1 MRLLYLSADPG
12 VPVLGHKGASVHVRA
27 LVCALAAKGVSVV
40 LASPRTAPE
49 GERLDAPVE
58 LVTIEPVLPKEHVG
72 VASLR
77 TAIERQAA
85 EILGLARLRAV
96 EAVYERYSLFSVGG
110 VRAAAA
116 LGLPHVLEVNAPL
129 REEALRFR
137 ELPHPRLAAT
147 LEREVFA
154 GTDRILAVSETLA
167 GLLQASGVERARI
180 DVVANAIDPDLF
192 HAPREIAQDVFTVG
206 FAGSL
211 KPWHGIDVL
220 VEAFRRALA
229 EVPELRL
236 EIIGDGPA
244 RKTLDDARLPAGVMT
259 CRGQLTHAETVR
271 AMARW
276 DVGAAPFH
284 ALRDFYFSPLKLVEY
299 MAAGVCPVASD
310 LPELRS
316 LLADGQRGV
325 LVEPGNAAA
334 LAHAFVE
341 LARNRERTAAL
352 GAQAREY
359 ALRSLS
365 WSDNAGRALR
375 ALGREPVELV
385 A

>member
-27 LVCALAAKGVSVV
+27 LVCALTARGASVV

-49 GERLDAPVE
+49 GEQLDAPVE
-58 LVTIEPVLPKEHVG
+58 LVPIAPVLPKAHAG

-77 TAIERQAA
+77 TAVERQAV
-85 EILGLARLRAV
+85 EILGVARQHAV
-96 EAVYERYSLFSVGG
+96 DAVYERYSLFSVGG
-110 VRAAAA
+110 VRAAAE

-137 ELPHPRLAAT
+137 ELPHPGLAAT

-167 GLLQASGVERARI
+167 RLLEASGVEGARI
-180 DVVANAIDPDLF
+180 EVVANGVDPDRF
-192 HAPREIAQDVFTVG
+192 QTPREIAEDVFTIG

-211 KPWHGIDVL
+211 KAWHGIDVL
-220 VEAFRRALA
+220 VEAFRGALA
-229 EVPELRL
+229 DVPELRL

-244 RKTLDDARLPAGVMT
+244 RKTLDDARLPAGAMM

-276 DVGAAPFH
+276 DIGAAPFH
-284 ALRDFYFSPLKLVEY
+284 ALHDFYFSPLKLVEY

-310 LPELRS
+310 LPELRG
-316 LLADGQRGV
+316 LLADGRRGV

-334 LAHAFVE
+334 LAHAFVD
-341 LARNRERTAAL
+341 LAHNRERAAAL
-352 GAQAREY
+352 GAHAREY
-359 ALRSLS
+359 ALRSFS
-365 WSDNAGRALR
+365 WSENAGRALR
-375 ALGREPVELV
+375 ALGRERIELV
-385 A
+385 V

>member
-27 LVCALAAKGVSVV
+27 LVCAVAAKGVSVV

-49 GERLDAPVE
+49 GERLDAAIE
-58 LVTIEPVLPKEHVG
+58 LVAIEPVLAKAHTG
-72 VASLR
+72 VISLR

-85 EILGLARLRAV
+85 EIVGVARQHAA
-96 EAVYERYSLFSVGG
+96 EAMYERYSLFSVGG
-110 VRAAAA
+110 VRAAAE

-167 GLLQASGVERARI
+167 CLLEASGVERARI
-180 DVVANAIDPDLF
+180 DVVANAIDLDQFQAQRDL
-192 HAPREIAQDVFTVG
+192 AQDVFTVG

-220 VEAFRRALA
+220 VEAFRRALV

-236 EIIGDGPA
+236 EVIGDGPA
-244 RKTLDDARLPAGVMT
+244 RKTLADARLPAGAVT

-284 ALRDFYFSPLKLVEY
+284 ALRDFYFSPLKLIEY

-310 LPELRS
+310 VPELRS
-316 LLADGQRGV
+316 LLADGERGV

-334 LAHAFVE
+334 LARAFVE
-341 LARNRERTAAL
+341 LAGNRERTAAL
-352 GAQAREY
+352 GARAKEY
-359 ALRSLS
+359 AFRSRS
-365 WSDNAGRALR
+365 WSENADCALR
-375 ALGREPVELV
+375 ALRRKPVELV

>member
-27 LVCALAAKGVSVV
+27 LVCALVAKGVSVV
-40 LASPRTAPE
+40 LASPRIAPE
-49 GERLDAPVE
+49 GEQLDVPVE
-58 LVTIEPVLPKEHVG
+58 LVPIAPVLPKALAG

-77 TAIERQAA
+77 AAVERQAV
-85 EILGLARLRAV
+85 EILGLARQHAV

-110 VRAAAA
+110 VRAAAE
-116 LGLPHVLEVNAPL
+116 LDLRHVLEVNAPL

-137 ELPHPRLAAT
+137 ELPHPGLAAT

-154 GTDRILAVSETLA
+154 GTDRIVAVSETLA
-167 GLLQASGVERARI
+167 RLLEASGAGRAKI
-180 DVVANAIDPDLF
+180 DVVANGLDPDRF
-192 HAPREIAQDVFTVG
+192 QTPRKIAHDVFTIG

-211 KPWHGIDVL
+211 KAWHGIDVL
-220 VEAFRRALA
+220 VEAFRRGVA

-244 RKTLDDARLPAGVMT
+244 RKTLDDARLPDGVMT

-310 LPELRS
+310 LPELRA
-316 LLADGQRGV
+316 LLAGGTRGV
-325 LVEPGNAAA
+325 LVEPGNVAA
-334 LAHAFVE
+334 LARAFVD

-359 ALRSLS
+359 ALRSLP
-365 WSDNAGRALR
+365 WSENAAQALR
-375 ALGREPVELV
+375 ALGRARIELV
-385 A
+385 V

>member
-12 VPVLGHKGASVHVRA
+12 VPILGHKGASVHVRA

-58 LVTIEPVLPKEHVG
+58 LVPIAPVLPKAHADI
-72 VASLR
+72 ASLR
-77 TAIERQAA
+77 TAVERQAA
-85 EILGLARLRAV
+85 EIVGLARQHAV
-96 EAVYERYSLFSVGG
+96 DAVYERYSLFSVGG
-110 VRAAAA
+110 VRAAAE
-116 LGLPHVLEVNAPL
+116 LVLPHVLEVNAPL

-137 ELPHPRLAAT
+137 ELPHPGLAAT
-147 LEREVFA
+147 VEHEVFA
-154 GTDRILAVSETLA
+154 GTDRILAVSATLA
-167 GLLQASGVERARI
+167 RLLEASGVERAKI
-180 DVVANAIDPDLF
+180 DVVANGVDSHRF
-192 HAPREIAQDVFTVG
+192 QTRREAAQHVFTIG

-211 KPWHGIDVL
+211 KAWHGIDVL

-259 CRGQLTHAETVR
+259 RRGQLTHAETVR
-271 AMARW
+271 TMAGW
-276 DVGAAPFH
+276 DVGAAPFR

-310 LPELRS
+310 LPELRA
-316 LLADGQRGV
+316 LLADGTRGV

-334 LAHAFVE
+334 LARAFVD
-341 LARNRERTAAL
+341 LARNRKRTAVL
-352 GAQAREY
+352 GAHAREY

-365 WSDNAGRALR
+365 WSENAGRALR
-375 ALGREPVELV
+375 ALGRERVELV
-385 A
+385 V